1 MKAIE
6 VTAPGGPEVLTA
18 AVVPEPDLGPG
29 EVLIE
34 VVAAGVNR
42 ADLLQRQGFYPPPPG
57 ASDILGLECSG
68 RVAAVGE
75 GVSGWSVGD
84 EVCALLSGGGYAQ
97 YVAVPAGQVMPVPQ
111 GISLVQA
118 AALPEVA
125 ATVYSNLHDVAEIH
139 PGEWLLV
146 HGGASGIGSF
156 ALQWARA
163 MGVRTITTVG
173 SEAKA
178 QRCRELGADCAVNYR
193 TEDFAERVREVT
205 EGHGADVILDIIG
218 AKYLGRNVAS
228 LATGGR
234 LVVIGLQGGVRG
246 ELDLAALL
254 RSRASITATSL
265 RARSNE
271 DKARICGALVAD
283 VWPLVAAERIVPVV
297 DRVLPWH
304 EAAHAHEVLDSSA
317 HVGKV
322 LLDFTD
328 ASSAQLH
335 E

>member
-1 MKAIE
+1 MKAID
-6 VTAPGGPEVLTA
+6 VTAPGGPEVLVATEL
-18 AVVPEPDLGPG
+18 PEPAIGPD

-57 ASDILGLECSG
+57 VTPILGLECSG
-68 RVAAVGE
+68 RVAAVGDA
-75 GVSGWSVGD
+75 VTRWSVGD

-111 GISLVQA
+111 GVSMVQA

-125 ATVYSNLHDVAEIH
+125 ATVFSNLHDVARVR

-163 MGVRTITTVG
+163 MGVRAIATVG

-178 QRCRELGADCAVNYR
+178 QRCLELGAQGVINYR
-193 TEDFAERVREVT
+193 TEDFVAQVKVLT
-205 EGHGADVILDIIG
+205 DGHGADVILDIIG
-218 AKYLGRNVAS
+218 AKYLSRNVAS
-228 LATGGR
+228 LANGGR
-234 LVVIGLQGGVRG
+234 LVIIGLQGGVRG
-246 ELDLAALL
+246 ELDLATLL

-265 RARSNE
+265 RSRSVE
-271 DKARICGALVAD
+271 EKQAICGALVAD
-283 VWPLVAAERIVPVV
+283 VWPLVAEGQIVPVV
-297 DRVLPWH
+297 DRVLPWRD
-304 EAAHAHEVLDSSA
+304 ATRAHEVLESSA

-322 LLDFTD
+322 LLDFTIEPP
-328 ASSAQLH
+328 A
-335 E
+335 